1 MTRIGPV
8 FIALRTIVRSTAGAV
23 RAVRGRRHSV
33 LKYAMALGI
42 AVAAVASAAQADDS
56 KFCDDWSRKTIKLY
70 DENYVLRCLPLSD
83 IDPSLT
89 GNHTK
94 CMSLGQGLAN
104 QFTKMVEDRLAECR
118 AAAIKEKGA
127 LTPGPKIGD
136 LLKETPPT
144 PAPAQPPAG
153 GGAEYA
159 TAITPATIY
168 KEPGGA
174 ALKDVNGKDVGIPAG
189 SKFLVLAKKTDP
201 AWYKLKTNPVGWV
214 WGEDVTIGP

>member
-1 MTRIGPV
+1 MARCVAISSTLCCMLFGTLGVLV
-8 FIALRTIVRSTAGAV
+8 FP
-23 RAVRGRRHSV
+23 
-33 LKYAMALGI
+33 
-42 AVAAVASAAQADDS
+42 SAAQADNS
-56 KFCDDWSRKTIKLY
+56 AFCDDWSRKTIKLY

-89 GNHTK
+89 GNYTK
-94 CMSLGQGLAN
+94 CMSLGQELAN
-104 QFTKMVEDRLAECR
+104 RFTKLVEDRLAECR
-118 AAAIKEKGA
+118 AAAINEKGA

-136 LLKETPPT
+136 ILKETTPA

-153 GGAEYA
+153 SGGAEHA

-174 ALKDVNGKDVGIPAG
+174 AFKDANGDDVGIPAG
-189 SKFLVLAKKTDP
+189 SKWLVLAKKTDP
-201 AWYKLKTNPVGWV
+201 VWYKLQTNPVGWV